1 MLRRFIS
8 RIAAFSLSVL
18 SQERRR
24 ARILRSPFP
33 TAWLEHLKQNV
44 RIDRFLS
51 RDEQTKLRND
61 LRIFLAEKDWEGCAG
76 LTITDEIKVAIS
88 AQACVLLL
96 GMEHDYFSHVRSILV
111 YPSVYRVREE
121 RIGPA
126 GVISQGH
133 SQRVGE
139 AWYRGPVVL
148 AWDEVLADGRHH
160 TDGRNVV
167 FHEFA
172 HQLDFLDGLIDGT
185 PPLEH
190 RDQYRR
196 WYEVMTDEYEALL
209 QKTNKGK
216 AVLLDEYGT
225 TNSAEFFSVATECFF
240 EQPAKMRHRHPR
252 LYQVLRDYYRQ
263 DPAKRR
269 EKKMS

>member
-1 MLRRFIS
+1 MS
-8 RIAAFSLSVL
+8 RIAAFLLSVF

-33 TAWLEHLKQNV
+33 TAWLEHLQQNV
-44 RIDRFLS
+44 RMDRFLS
-51 RDEQTKLRND
+51 HEDQAKLRDD
-61 LRIFLAEKDWEGCAG
+61 LRIFLAEKNWEGCGG
-76 LTITDEIKVAIS
+76 LTVTDEIKVTIS

-121 RIGPA
+121 SIGPA
-126 GVISQGH
+126 GVVSQGH

-139 AWYRGPVVL
+139 AWYGGPVVL
-148 AWDEVLADGRHH
+148 AWDEVLTDGRHH
-160 TDGRNVV
+160 ADGRNVV

-172 HQLDFLDGLIDGT
+172 HQLDFQDGLTDGT
-185 PPLEH
+185 PPLER
-190 RDQYRR
+190 RDQYQR
-196 WYEVMTDEYEALL
+196 WYEVMSDEYETL
-209 QKTNKGK
+209 QRNTNKGE

-225 TNSAEFFSVATECFF
+225 TNPAEFFSVATECFF
-240 EQPAKMRHRHPR
+240 EQPSKMRQHHPR

-263 DPAKRR
+263 DPAQRL
-269 EKKMS
+269 ETKMP